1 MARLDPTS
9 PTALGAALAVLGST
23 VLFVGGGTRPGALD
37 MLPGHDGA
45 LVGSVLALALLLLH
59 GLSYRVALLAASPV
73 LAATAAGFFI
83 GHPRPLAPVGLQ
95 IALYGALGIATAMIR
110 GGAPAPAPAAAPAQ
124 LPDSS
129 PRTTDSRIAIDECSR
144 FSA

>member
-1 MARLDPTS
+1 MARFDPTS
-9 PTALGAALAVLGST
+9 PTVLGAALAVLGST
-23 VLFVGGGTRPGALD
+23 VLLVGGGTRPGALD

-45 LVGSVLALALLLLH
+45 LVGSVLALGLLLLH
-59 GLSYRVALLAASPV
+59 GLRYRVALLAASPV
-73 LAATAAGFFI
+73 LAVTAAGFFI

-110 GGAPAPAPAAAPAQ
+110 GGAPAAAPAAVPAQ
-124 LPDSS
+124 VPESLPM
-129 PRTTDSRIAIDECSR
+129 TTDSRIAIDECSR